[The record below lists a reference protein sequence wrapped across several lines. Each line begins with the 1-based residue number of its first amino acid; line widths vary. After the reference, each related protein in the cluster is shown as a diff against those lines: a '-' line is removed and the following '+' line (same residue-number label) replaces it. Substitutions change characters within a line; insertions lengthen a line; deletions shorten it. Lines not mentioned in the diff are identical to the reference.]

1 MPRFTITAASLAAI
15 AMRPAKGLMRALV
28 DPLNRYLYEA
38 GILDDRLQL
47 VHFLAQGC
55 HETDRFNT
63 LVEYGGRSYFRRYDG
78 RGDLGNVRPGD
89 GYRYRGRGFL
99 QTTGRA
105 NYTAAAKASSL
116 DLVANPDLAAE
127 PDTAVQI
134 AVVYW
139 VTRHVAAAAQRDD
152 LEAVTRLING
162 GLNGLAD
169 RQAALDRA
177 KAAFPDPPDWID
189 NPPTPARPS
198 RRAFS

>member
-1 MPRFTITAASLAAI
+1 MPQFTVTAASLAAI
-15 AMRPAKGLMRALV
+15 AMRPANALMRALV
-28 DPLNRYLYEA
+28 DPLNSYLYEA

-47 VHFLAQGC
+47 VHILAQGC

-78 RGDLGNVRPGD
+78 RGDLGNVQPGD

-105 NYTAAAKASSL
+105 NYKAAAKASSI

-152 LEAVTRLING
+152 AEAVTRLING

-169 RQAALDRA
+169 RLAALARA
-177 KAAFPDPPDWID
+177 KAAFPDPPDWAD
-189 NPPTPARPS
+189 DPPIPARP
-198 RRAFS
+198 RLPR